1 MKENIYIVLIL
12 LAMMLVCALMYV
24 GLSDNAQFKLPNL
37 PKINI
42 LNSSSIK
49 KEKNKD
55 SKEESKKG
63 SKNTLVCTK
72 SEVDEDGFETKTT
85 LTINHKNNKVIKVK
99 QEDLQILD
107 EESVDFVYGFG
118 SIFATA
124 FSTIEGI
131 NAVYEKVDNTSI
143 KSIMEIDYTK
153 LDYDSL
159 RKTIEEMNSEGGE
172 TDQSILSTTKEINI
186 DEFKKE
192 YLEGYTCN

>member
-12 LAMMLVCALMYV
+12 IAMVLVCSLMYV

-42 LNSSSIK
+42 LNSSSTK

-55 SKEESKKG
+55 SKEEIKKG
-63 SKNTLVCTK
+63 SNTLVCTK

-85 LTINHKNNKVIKVK
+85 LTINHKNNKVTKVK

-124 FSTIEGI
+124 FSTIKGI

-153 LDYDSL
+153 LDYDEL
-159 RKTIEEMNSEGGE
+159 KKTIEEMNSEGGE
-172 TDQSILSTTKEINI
+172 TDQSILSTTKEISI
-186 DEFKKE
+186 DDFKKE
-192 YLEGYTCN
+192 YLEGYSCN